1 MRLSR
6 DWRPPSVTCFAS
18 ELVMSSILHLI
29 TRPGD
34 TLAWQVIDQQRRGD
48 DDRVLRVIDLTQGT
62 PDYGELVE
70 AVFASESIQVW

>member
-1 MRLSR
+1 
-6 DWRPPSVTCFAS
+6 
-18 ELVMSSILHLI
+18 MSSILHLI